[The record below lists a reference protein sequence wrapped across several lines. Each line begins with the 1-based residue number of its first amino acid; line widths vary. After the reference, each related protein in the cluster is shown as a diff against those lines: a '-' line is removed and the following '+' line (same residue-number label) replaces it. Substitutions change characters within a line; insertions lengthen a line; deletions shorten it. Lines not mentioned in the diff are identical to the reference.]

1 MRTREDK
8 KMMKLGLPFLGI
20 YQKKIITIHISCS
33 PSEEPKDVVNFF
45 FKRSN
50 HETRAIKRK
59 SHLPWSHFM
68 VHSVNRHLKIRRP
81 LKALQEA
88 GKIGGD
94 FLDAFEWGV
103 STLLAAFQVALAESH
118 FTRGTL
124 IGTQHL
130 GYHG

>member
-1 MRTREDK
+1 
-8 KMMKLGLPFLGI
+8 
-20 YQKKIITIHISCS
+20 
-33 PSEEPKDVVNFF
+33 
-45 FKRSN
+45 
-50 HETRAIKRK
+50 
-59 SHLPWSHFM
+59 M
-68 VHSVNRHLKIRRP
+68 VHSVNRPLKIRRP